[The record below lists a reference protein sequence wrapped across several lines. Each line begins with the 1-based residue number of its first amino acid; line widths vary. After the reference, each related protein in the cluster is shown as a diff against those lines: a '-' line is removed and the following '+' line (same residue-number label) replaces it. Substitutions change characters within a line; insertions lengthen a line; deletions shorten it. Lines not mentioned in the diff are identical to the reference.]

1 MSTRIPGNLP
11 SRTYMG
17 SRSRQLALTLTFA
30 CLAGGKLLNA
40 EGPAKWLDVEFPQD
54 SPVLPVSF
62 TLLDPT
68 TAGLRGTSMVID
80 LHASLLL
87 RNTGT
92 KPISGL
98 TLRVE
103 AQGLTPAGKGSVT
116 IPSLHAP
123 PGAVFPVRIDMEL
136 LRPFNLGRTNG
147 AVVQVSLDC
156 SLFSDLT
163 AYGPDTLKSRRS
175 LIVYELEARRDR
187 RYLGTLLESGK
198 VSEVREELNFGLQ
211 DLGPAQLGLELL
223 RGVGSS
229 ARREQAVSVGSVSFP
244 SSPVKA
250 LGGNAQIAGNEVRS
264 PRVEVKNT
272 SPKSIRGFEMGWIVR
287 DEQGRDFVAGSVPSA
302 MELAPVATGKMTE
315 PGTLR
320 FSHPSGQPMMV
331 GALLTFINDVEFSD
345 GKMWIPT
352 RFDINEAT
360 RDPVLRRAL
369 ASSPEEQ
376 RLADIYRRKGMSGLA
391 QDLKRTD

>member
-1 MSTRIPGNLP
+1 MV
-11 SRTYMG
+11 
-17 SRSRQLALTLTFA
+17 SRSKRLTTAFTFGCLLTA
-30 CLAGGKLLNA
+30 NLWGA
-40 EGPAKWLDVEFPQD
+40 EGPGKWLDVEFPQD

-62 TLLDPT
+62 SLLEPT
-68 TAGLRGTSMVID
+68 SAGLRGTSMVID

-92 KPISGL
+92 KAISGL

-116 IPSLHAP
+116 IPSLHAE

-136 LRPFNLGRTNG
+136 LRPFNMGRTSG

-163 AYGPDTLKSRRS
+163 AYGPDTLKSRRT
-175 LIVYELEARRDR
+175 LVVYELEARRDR
-187 RYLGTLLESGK
+187 RYLAALLQSGNI
-198 VSEVREELNFGLQ
+198 SEVREELNFGLQ

-223 RGVGSS
+223 RSTGGS
-229 ARREQAVSVGSVSFP
+229 RRNEQAVTVGTVSFP
-244 SSPVKA
+244 SSPVKP
-250 LGGNAQIAGNEVRS
+250 LGGDAQVAGNEVRA
-264 PRVEVKNT
+264 PQVEVRNT
-272 SPKSIRGFEMGWIVR
+272 SPKPIRGFEMGWIVR
-287 DEQGRDFVAGSVPSA
+287 DDRGRNFVAGSIPSA
-302 MELAPVATGKMTE
+302 MQLAPVATGKMTD

-320 FSHPSGQPMMV
+320 FSHSSGQPMMV
-331 GALLTFINDVEFSD
+331 GALLAFINDVEFSD

-352 RFDINEAT
+352 RFDIDEAT
-360 RDPVLRRAL
+360 HDPVLRRAL

-376 RLADIYRRKGMSGLA
+376 RLADIYRRKGMSGLE
-391 QDLKRTD
+391 QDLKRPN